1 MLNFH
6 AGSLGPPADVA
17 AEDLRGMGGSRT
29 AADSKFVWAGTPV
42 RTLQQLKAWIK
53 KKKSKEPTLFLQ
65 IPDLADSSVDKK

>member
-6 AGSLGPPADVA
+6 AGSLRPPADVA
-17 AEDLRGMGGSRT
+17 AEDLRGMGGCRT

-53 KKKSKEPTLFLQ
+53 KKNQKSQPFLYRSQ
-65 IPDLADSSVDKK
+65 TWQTRQ